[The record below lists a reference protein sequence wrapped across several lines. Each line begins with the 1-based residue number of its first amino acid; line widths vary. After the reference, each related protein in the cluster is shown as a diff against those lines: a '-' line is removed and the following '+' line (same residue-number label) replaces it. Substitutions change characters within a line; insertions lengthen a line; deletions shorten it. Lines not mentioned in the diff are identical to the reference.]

1 MTTAVGL
8 IAPEISEALEEIEVA
23 EGGLT
28 AVVGHE
34 ELDAKTPGDL
44 AKKLGGLFY
53 QNLHAGMKDQGDS
66 TRQRS
71 LRDDDFDQR
80 LFAAMPHRTT
90 RVQATV
96 LSDVPEADSVI
107 VRLDGLRVRIPRD
120 RIGDRLPGPDS
131 DLVTLRIPA
140 PRPALSTGFFLTDAS
155 RGRVTGSQMLRLYI
169 HLTDAESAPDVWGTV
184 LSRMEELELRYR
196 AKVTSSLKHFP
207 RRDALVVYL
216 GPDAWHAAGD
226 IAASVQGL
234 SGLGTTTSPFVRR
247 LADGVGTA
255 WEPDDPRPGKG
266 ALSFGEHRCQV
277 LAEALVGHA
286 VRADGVSRE
295 AVVAEAFLNAGTD
308 PLMPARNL
316 DSPVLPGI
324 GLA

>member
-1 MTTAVGL
+1 MTTALGL
-8 IAPEISEALEEIEVA
+8 IAPEISAALEEVEVA
-23 EGGLT
+23 EGGLS
-28 AVVGHE
+28 AVVAGE
-34 ELDAKTPGDL
+34 DVEGTTPGDL

-53 QNLHAGMKDQGDS
+53 QNLHAGMADQGDT

-96 LSDVPEADSVI
+96 VSDDPEADSVI

-120 RIGDRLPGPDS
+120 RIADRLPGEDS
-131 DLVTLRIPA
+131 DLVTLHIPA
-140 PRPALSTGFFLTDAS
+140 PRPALSTGFFLTDGS

-169 HLTDAESAPDVWGTV
+169 HLTDAESAPDAWRTV

-216 GPDAWHAAGD
+216 GADAWHVAGD

-234 SGLGTTTSPFVRR
+234 PGLGSATSPFVRR
-247 LADGVGTA
+247 VADGVGAA

-266 ALSFGEHRCQV
+266 KLSFGEHRCQV

-286 VRADGVSRE
+286 VRADGVARE
-295 AVVAEAFLNAGTD
+295 AVVAEAYLNAGTD